1 MFVNTKPVA
10 SPQLCKTH
18 IDFVRS
24 AGLHTRGCRVFRR
37 SDRPIPPANACGHA
51 SSRCT
56 SCNACAPKLFA
67 GGGHLS
73 SVAHQCPL
81 ATPDATM
88 LVCTVEH
95 LLHARQTLQIPQ
107 TTPFRTRSTLLQCLR
122 TSCESR
128 VGCVYYS
135 SDRKVEFQQEL
146 AADSQ
151 MRASSLLRYRKQAVQ
166 YIRANRGPT
175 IYFITHPPL
184 SPPRLRSPS
193 PSALLL
199 WLSFFCSRGL
209 PYARLQES
217 K

>member
-1 MFVNTKPVA
+1 MIKNAIGQFKEKHGLSHIHIWSDVA
-10 SPQLCKTH
+10 SPQLFKTH

-24 AGLHTRGCRVFRR
+24 AGLHARGCRVFRR

-51 SSRCT
+51 ASRRR
-56 SCNACAPKLFA
+56 SYNASGPKLFA

-107 TTPFRTRSTLLQCLR
+107 TTPFRTRSTLLQRLR
-122 TSCESR
+122 TSCEGR

-135 SDRKVEFQQEL
+135 SDRKVEFQQAL

-151 MRASSLLRYRKQAVQ
+151 MRPSPLTLEISQASS
-166 YIRANRGPT
+166 T
-175 IYFITHPPL
+175 IYTGKQGSYYLLYHA
-184 SPPRLRSPS
+184 PS
-193 PSALLL
+193 S
-199 WLSFFCSRGL
+199 
-209 PYARLQES
+209 
-217 K
+217 

>member
-95 LLHARQTLQIPQ
+95 LLRARQTLQIPQ
-107 TTPFRTRSTLLQCLR
+107 TTPFRTRSALFRCWR
-122 TSCESR
+122 TGCESR

-135 SDRKVEFQQEL
+135 CDRTDCDRTEL
-146 AADSQ
+146 TVSQHSRTYLRNILKADQYKSTAASY
-151 MRASSLLRYRKQAVQ
+151 LL
-166 YIRANRGPT
+166 
-175 IYFITHPPL
+175 
-184 SPPRLRSPS
+184 
-193 PSALLL
+193 
-199 WLSFFCSRGL
+199 
-209 PYARLQES
+209 
-217 K
+217 

>member
-18 IDFVRS
+18 IDFIRS
-24 AGLHTRGCRVFRR
+24 AGLLPRGCRVFRR

-95 LLHARQTLQIPQ
+95 LLRARQTLQIPQ
-107 TTPFRTRSTLLQCLR
+107 TTPFRTRSTLFRCWR
-122 TSCESR
+122 TGCESR

-135 SDRKVEFQQEL
+135 YDRTDCDRTDTDCE
-146 AADSQ
+146 
-151 MRASSLLRYRKQAVQ
+151 
-166 YIRANRGPT
+166 
-175 IYFITHPPL
+175 
-184 SPPRLRSPS
+184 
-193 PSALLL
+193 SAFAHI
-199 WLSFFCSRGL
+199 SEEYPQGGSV
-209 PYARLQES
+209 
-217 K
+217 

>member
-1 MFVNTKPVA
+1 MA

-24 AGLHTRGCRVFRR
+24 AGLHTRGCSVFRR

-56 SCNACAPKLFA
+56 ACNACAPKLFA

-81 ATPDATM
+81 ATPGATM

-107 TTPFRTRSTLLQCLR
+107 TTPFRTRSTLLQCFR

-135 SDRKVEFQQEL
+135 SDRIGLCGERCQRQLPQQVPRCL
-146 AADSQ
+146 S
-151 MRASSLLRYRKQAVQ
+151 RYRKQAIQ
-166 YIRANRGPT
+166 YIQANRGPT
-175 IYFITHPPL
+175 IYFIILTC
-184 SPPRLRSPS
+184 SC
-193 PSALLL
+193 AL
-199 WLSFFCSRGL
+199 
-209 PYARLQES
+209 
-217 K
+217 

>member
-1 MFVNTKPVA
+1 MA

-18 IDFVRS
+18 IHFIRS
-24 AGLHTRGCRVFRR
+24 AGLLPRGCRVFRR

-135 SDRKVEFQQEL
+135 SDRIGCEGS
-146 AADSQ
+146 AANGNS
-151 MRASSLLRYRKQAVQ
+151 
-166 YIRANRGPT
+166 
-175 IYFITHPPL
+175 
-184 SPPRLRSPS
+184 RSR
-193 PSALLL
+193 
-199 WLSFFCSRGL
+199 FCSRSQRISDTIL
-209 PYARLQES
+209 LEL
-217 K
+217 

>member
-1 MFVNTKPVA
+1 MLCHHHRNIQTRVSSAQHMFVNTKPVA

-24 AGLHTRGCRVFRR
+24 AGLHTRGRRVFRR

-107 TTPFRTRSTLLQCLR
+107 TTPFRTRSTLLQRLR

-135 SDRKVEFQQEL
+135 SDRKVL
-146 AADSQ
+146 WKS
-151 MRASSLLRYRKQAVQ
+151 SGKNSLL
-166 YIRANRGPT
+166 
-175 IYFITHPPL
+175 TH
-184 SPPRLRSPS
+184 R
-193 PSALLL
+193 
-199 WLSFFCSRGL
+199 
-209 PYARLQES
+209 
-217 K
+217 